1 MKLLDDAAA
10 MGIGPGARGGGAT
23 EGVGAGA
30 MAKGGGKEIPL
41 GGLELL
47 LLLLPGSVSM
57 FIFDDIR

>member
-10 MGIGPGARGGGAT
+10 KGVGPDARGGGAA

-30 MAKGGGKEIPL
+30 MAKGGGKETPL
-41 GGLELL
+41 GGLE

-57 FIFDDIR
+57 FIFDDIS